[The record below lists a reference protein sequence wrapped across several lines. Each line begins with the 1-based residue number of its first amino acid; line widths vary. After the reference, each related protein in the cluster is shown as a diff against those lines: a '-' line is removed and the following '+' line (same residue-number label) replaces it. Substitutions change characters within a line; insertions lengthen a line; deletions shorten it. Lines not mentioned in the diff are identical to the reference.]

1 MENIMKSELLPEIG
15 FVRIRTVL
23 QIIPVSRSSW
33 YLGIQQNKYP
43 KPVKLGPRSSA
54 WRVEDIRALI
64 DKFGG
69 EQ

>member
-1 MENIMKSELLPEIG
+1 MKSELLPEIG

-23 QIIPVSRSSW
+23 QIIPVSRSAW

-54 WRVEDIRALI
+54 WRVQDIRALI

-69 EQ
+69 DQ

>member
-1 MENIMKSELLPEIG
+1 MKSELLPPIG
-15 FVRIRTVL
+15 FIRIRTVL
-23 QIIPVSRSSW
+23 QIIPVSRSAW
-33 YLGIQQNKYP
+33 YLGVQRGQYP
-43 KPVKLGPRSSA
+43 KPIKLGPRAAA

>member
-1 MENIMKSELLPEIG
+1 MQNELLPAIG
-15 FVRIRTVL
+15 FIRIRTVL
-23 QIIPVSRSSW
+23 QIIPVSRSAW
-33 YLGIQQNKYP
+33 YLGVQRGQYP
-43 KPVKLGPRSSA
+43 KPIKLGPRSAA

>member
-1 MENIMKSELLPEIG
+1 MQNELLPAIG
-15 FVRIRTVL
+15 FIRIRTVL
-23 QIIPVSRSSW
+23 QIIPVSRSAW

-43 KPVKLGPRSSA
+43 KPIKLGPRSSA
-54 WRVEDIRALI
+54 WRVQDIRALI